1 MSSDTHR
8 TNGEQFAAMG
18 YHASSAYASH
28 QQQQQQHPGSGYPD
42 FSARPVFNSQRN
54 ISSGTQQ
61 PVGQSRSGSSALGI
75 LADVALAGG
84 GIPNFSTTQPNV
96 PQTTTGHVQ
105 PRGTSTT
112 MSMNMNTHPP
122 VSHSTGLPPA
132 MYFTPPAT
140 AEYTQNR
147 SANPATV
154 PGNTYPWTPL
164 TSTII
169 GSSPFAHPPNHNNQ
183 LPSIFETAAGLRSFA
198 MSGASSIRPRCVNRT
213 ITGSESRPSSFS
225 SAAVKKKSSYIIEQ
239 MEKVDKVEKD
249 SVGRVR
255 DRTNYFAY
263 SQAQADTV
271 TSAGD
276 SEDDTHDDEGKE
288 KGAVKSE
295 RESTRDRPGDKYVRM
310 FQGPEQQR
318 YEEAMLEILD
328 GMELPRS
335 SDQ

>member
-18 YHASSAYASH
+18 YHPSSAYAS
-28 QQQQQQHPGSGYPD
+28 QQQQHPGSGYPH
-42 FSARPVFNSQRN
+42 FAARPVFNSQRN
-54 ISSGTQQ
+54 VSSGTQQ

-84 GIPNFSTTQPNV
+84 GIPDFSTAQSNVRQATRHMQPA
-96 PQTTTGHVQ
+96 
-105 PRGTSTT
+105 GTSTT
-112 MSMNMNTHPP
+112 MSMNVNTHPP
-122 VSHSTGLPPA
+122 VSHPTGPPPA

-147 SANPATV
+147 PANPATV
-154 PGNTYPWTPL
+154 PKNIYPWTPS
-164 TSTII
+164 TSTITK
-169 GSSPFAHPPNHNNQ
+169 SSHFAHHPNHNNQ
-183 LPSIFETAAGLRSFA
+183 LPSISETAAGLRSFT
-198 MSGASSIRPRCVNRT
+198 MSDASSIRSRCVNGT
-213 ITGSESRPSSFS
+213 VTGSESRTSPSSS
-225 SAAVKKKSSYIIEQ
+225 TAVKKKSSYIIEQ

-263 SQAQADTV
+263 SQDHEDTV
-271 TSAGD
+271 ASAGD
-276 SEDDTHDDEGKE
+276 SEDDTHDDKGKE
-288 KGAVKSE
+288 KSAVKSE
-295 RESTRDRPGDKYVRM
+295 QESTRDRPGDKYVRM